1 VSKAQI
7 DAFFLY
13 CGILRKITK
22 KHKMKTRKQK
32 CSVKRELKEIQE
44 TNSQKRTHKMFVSK
58 TKRRVMMKLVF
69 ASDSFKGTVSSEQ
82 TVELLTKAAHEVFG
96 PCETVGVPVADGG
109 EGTTDAVILA
119 RKGKKVFATVHGPL
133 MEEVS
138 AYYGKLSEK
147 EAVLEMA
154 QASGLPMVPE
164 ELRNPLNTTTYGTGE
179 LVMAALD
186 AGFTDISIAIGGS
199 ATNDGGM
206 GFASALGIRFMDV
219 DGNVLEGKGSE
230 LEKVAHIDV
239 SGLSEKAKK
248 AHFTVMCDVTNPLCG
263 KDGATYTFGKQKGG
277 TPEIL
282 DRLEKGMSNYRDVI
296 IKEFGV
302 NPDDTP
308 GTGAAGG
315 LGAALKIFL
324 QAEMKSG
331 IETVLDLINFDK
343 LITGADL
350 IVTGEGR
357 TDWQSCFG
365 KVMQGVGDRAKKY
378 DIPVTALCGGLGKGY
393 DQIYEHGIDSIMTT
407 VDGPMPLSEALD
419 RAEELYYKGA
429 VRMFRMVNAGIKLHA
444 N

>member
-1 VSKAQI
+1 VIVAIKGQ
-7 DAFFLY
+7 
-13 CGILRKITK
+13 KIY
-22 KHKMKTRKQK
+22 
-32 CSVKRELKEIQE
+32 EE
-44 TNSQKRTHKMFVSK
+44 
-58 TKRRVMMKLVF
+58 
-69 ASDSFKGTVSSEQ
+69 
-82 TVELLTKAAHEVFG
+82 
-96 PCETVGVPVADGG
+96 
-109 EGTTDAVILA
+109 
-119 RKGKKVFATVHGPL
+119 VHGPL
-133 MEEVS
+133 METVM
-138 AYYGKLSEK
+138 AYYGRLSDK

-179 LVMAALD
+179 LVKAALD
-186 AGFTDISIAIGGS
+186 AGYTDISIAIGGS

-206 GFASALGIRFMDV
+206 GFASALGIRFLDA

-239 SGLSEKAKK
+239 SGLDEKAKK

-263 KDGATYTFGKQKGG
+263 KDGATFTFGKQKGG

-282 DRLEKGMSNYRDVI
+282 ERLEKGMCNYRDVI
-296 IKEFGV
+296 IKEFGI

-324 QAEMKSG
+324 NAEMKSG
-331 IETVLDLINFDK
+331 IETVLDLIDFDK
-343 LITGADL
+343 ILEGVDL
-350 IVTGEGR
+350 VVTGEGR

-407 VDGPMPLSEALD
+407 VDAPMPLAKALEK
-419 RAEELYYKGA
+419 AEDLYYKGA
-429 VRMFRMVNAGIKLHA
+429 IRMFRMVRAGMRLQG
-444 N
+444 

>member
-1 VSKAQI
+1 
-7 DAFFLY
+7 
-13 CGILRKITK
+13 
-22 KHKMKTRKQK
+22 
-32 CSVKRELKEIQE
+32 
-44 TNSQKRTHKMFVSK
+44 
-58 TKRRVMMKLVF
+58 MKLVF
-69 ASDSFKGTVSSEQ
+69 ASDSFKGTLSSEQ

-96 PCETVGVPVADGG
+96 PCETFGVPVADGG

-119 RKGKKVFATVHGPL
+119 RKGQKVYEEVHGPL
-133 MEEVS
+133 METVK
-138 AYYGKLSEK
+138 AYYGRLSDK
-147 EAVLEMA
+147 EAILEMA

-179 LVMAALD
+179 LVKAALD
-186 AGFTDISIAIGGS
+186 AGYTDISIAIGGS

-206 GFASALGIRFMDV
+206 GFASALGVRFFDA

-230 LEKVAHIDV
+230 LEKVAHIDL
-239 SGLSEKAKK
+239 SGLDERAKS

-263 KDGATYTFGKQKGG
+263 KDGATFTFGKQKGG

-282 DRLEKGMSNYRDVI
+282 ERLEKGMCNYRDVI

-315 LGAALKIFL
+315 LGAALKIYL
-324 QAEMKSG
+324 NAEMKSG
-331 IETVLDLINFDK
+331 IETVLDLIDFDSI
-343 LITGADL
+343 LNGVDL
-350 IVTGEGR
+350 VVTGEGR

-407 VDGPMPLSEALD
+407 VDSPMPLAKALEK
-419 RAEELYYKGA
+419 AEELYYKGA
-429 VRMFRMVNAGIKLHA
+429 IRMFRMVRAGMRLQG
-444 N
+444 

>member
-1 VSKAQI
+1 
-7 DAFFLY
+7 
-13 CGILRKITK
+13 
-22 KHKMKTRKQK
+22 
-32 CSVKRELKEIQE
+32 
-44 TNSQKRTHKMFVSK
+44 
-58 TKRRVMMKLVF
+58 MKLVF
-69 ASDSFKGTVSSEQ
+69 ASDSFKGTLSSEQ

-96 PCETVGVPVADGG
+96 PCETFGVPVADGG

-119 RKGKKVFATVHGPL
+119 RKGQKVYEEVHGPL
-133 MEEVS
+133 METVK
-138 AYYGKLSEK
+138 AYYGRLSDK
-147 EAVLEMA
+147 EAILEMA

-179 LVMAALD
+179 LVKAALD
-186 AGFTDISIAIGGS
+186 AGYTDISIAIGGS

-206 GFASALGIRFMDV
+206 GFASALGVRFFDA

-230 LEKVAHIDV
+230 LEKVAHIDL
-239 SGLSEKAKK
+239 SGLDERAKS

-263 KDGATYTFGKQKGG
+263 KDGATFTFGKQKGG

-282 DRLEKGMSNYRDVI
+282 ERLEKGMCNYRDVI

-315 LGAALKIFL
+315 LGAALKIYL
-324 QAEMKSG
+324 NAEMKSG
-331 IETVLDLINFDK
+331 IETVLDLIDFDSI
-343 LITGADL
+343 LNGVDL
-350 IVTGEGR
+350 VVTGEGR

-393 DQIYEHGIDSIMTT
+393 EQIYEHGIDSIMTT
-407 VDGPMPLSEALD
+407 VDSPMPLAKALEK
-419 RAEELYYKGA
+419 AEDLYYKGA
-429 VRMFRMVNAGIKLHA
+429 IRMFRMVRAGMRLQC
-444 N
+444 